1 MALHERVTVRIM
13 SQGIEITARFKQIYG
28 HAPDVVARAPGRVE
42 FIGNHTDYNGG
53 AVLGAGID
61 RHVWV
66 AMARGQPGRFR
77 FCSDKQPSVLSLA
90 AGTSTRQAGGNAWLN
105 YPLGVWLGLGQF
117 GLAQPPDFDLLVNS
131 DLPAGAGLS
140 SSAALELAAGLAFL
154 HLAGAPA
161 IAAQKLAELGRHA
174 ENNFVGVPC
183 GVLDQGTIAFAR
195 PDHLVHI
202 DCSGPVFSTI
212 PMPAGLRLW
221 VFNSLT
227 KHALIDGLYAKRH
240 EECQQ
245 AAAALG
251 VELLATLTP
260 AGFEARRSRLTP
272 VLARR
277 AQHIVEEHAR
287 VHQVVAALAAGD
299 MKAVGALLTASH
311 RSSQHLFENSTP
323 ELDFLVDRLTACP
336 GILGARLTG
345 GGFGGAVLA
354 LAQGGFDA
362 AAAQS
367 VAAAYADKFGRA
379 PEVLPLQVAGGAQL
393 LP

>member
-1 MALHERVTVRIM
+1 M
-13 SQGIEITARFKQIYG
+13 SQETEIAARFSQIYG
-28 HAPDVVARAPGRVE
+28 HAPVVIARAPGRVE

-66 AMARGQPGRFR
+66 AAARGKAGQFR
-77 FCSDKQPSVLSLA
+77 FCSDKQTSVLTLG
-90 AGTSTRQAGGNAWLN
+90 AGTSARQSGGSSWLN

-117 GLAQPPDFDLLVNS
+117 GLSQPPDFDLLVHS

-140 SSAALELAAGLAFL
+140 SSAALELAAGLAL
-154 HLAGAPA
+154 LKLAAAPA
-161 IAAQKLAELGRHA
+161 IAPQKLAELGRHA

-227 KHALIDGLYAKRH
+227 KHALIDGLYARRH

-245 AAAALG
+245 AAQALG
-251 VELLATLTP
+251 VSLLATLTP
-260 AGFEARRSRLTP
+260 AEFQARSGALSP

-277 AQHIVEEHAR
+277 AKHIVEEHAR
-287 VHQVVAALAAGD
+287 VHQVVEALAAGD
-299 MKAVGALLTASH
+299 MTAVGRLLTASH

-323 ELDFLVDRLTACP
+323 ELDFLVDRLTASP
-336 GILGARLTG
+336 GVLGARLTG

-354 LAQGGFDA
+354 LARSEFNE
-362 AAAQS
+362 AAAQLVS
-367 VAAAYADKFGRA
+367 RTYTDKFGRA
-379 PEVLPLQVAGGAQL
+379 PEVLPLRVAGGAQL
-393 LP
+393 VT